1 MARYFIDISFD
12 GTNYHGWQIQPG
24 AITVQEKLQ
33 EAISVLLRYEVEIT
47 GAGRTDAGVHAKKMI
62 AHFDYSEELDCQQ
75 LTYKLNRF
83 LPHDIV
89 INNVYPVADDMHA
102 RFSALTRTYYYH
114 IMLRKDPFMVNYS
127 YRLPFNVDFEL
138 MNAAASYLLQV
149 DDFASFCKVH
159 TDVKTTLCNV
169 MKAEWIDDGDGHWHF
184 EITANRF
191 LRNMVRA
198 VVGTLLDVGRGKITV
213 DEFKAIVASRKRTS
227 AGESVPAKALFLQD
241 ITY

>member
-33 EAISVLLRYEVEIT
+33 DALTMLLRQETEIV
-47 GAGRTDAGVHAKKMI
+47 GAGRTDAGVHARKMI
-62 AHFDYSEELDCQQ
+62 AHFDHPSSIDCQQ
-75 LTYKLNRF
+75 LAYKLNRF
-83 LPHDIV
+83 LPRDIV
-89 INNVYPVADDMHA
+89 VNDIYPVADDMHA
-102 RFSALTRTYYYH
+102 RFSAKTRTYHYYVT
-114 IMLRKDPFMVNYS
+114 LRKDPFSDAYS
-127 YRLPFNVDFEL
+127 YRLPFAVDFNL
-138 MNAAASYLLQV
+138 MNTAADYLLQV
-149 DDFASFCKVH
+149 GDFASFCKVH
-159 TDVKTTLCNV
+159 TDVKTTICDV
-169 MKAEWIDDGDGHWHF
+169 TAARWIDDGDAHWHF

-198 VVGTLLDVGRGKITV
+198 VVGTLFDVGRGRTSV
-213 DEFKAIVASRKRTS
+213 EEFKHIVAAHKRTS